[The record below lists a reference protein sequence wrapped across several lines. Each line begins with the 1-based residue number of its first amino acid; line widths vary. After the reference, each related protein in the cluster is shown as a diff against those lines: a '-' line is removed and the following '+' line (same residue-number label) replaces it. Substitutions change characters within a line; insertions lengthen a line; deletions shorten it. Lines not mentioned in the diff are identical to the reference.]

1 MAAAAE
7 QLAAA
12 GAASGALDG
21 AAHPGLCAAGA
32 AQLLLELD
40 FLDSALGSLTSVN
53 VARTT

>member
-1 MAAAAE
+1 VAAAAE